1 MSDILL
7 LQVTLH
13 LGKWLNVG
21 LNPAVVLIFNL
32 HKVSLLYTTYT
43 YWQKFLTNFI
53 CIYCVLLLFNIIIK
67 MTISISCNRFTENKW
82 MKWNENKP
90 TKVTQLWL
98 LLLLLLILLF
108 IMLLSTPPVLLLL
121 LLLVTYNNKLKF
133 CNQHE

>member
-43 YWQKFLTNFI
+43 YWQQFLTNFI
-53 CIYCVLLLFNIIIK
+53 CMYCMLLLFNIIIK
-67 MTISISCNRFTENKW
+67 MTISISCNRFRENKW
-82 MKWNENKP
+82 MKWNENKS
-90 TKVTQLWL
+90 TKVTTTT
-98 LLLLLLILLF
+98 ITT
-108 IMLLSTPPVLLLL
+108 ITNTIINNATTNTTSTTPTTTIGDLQH
-121 LLLVTYNNKLKF
+121 KLKF